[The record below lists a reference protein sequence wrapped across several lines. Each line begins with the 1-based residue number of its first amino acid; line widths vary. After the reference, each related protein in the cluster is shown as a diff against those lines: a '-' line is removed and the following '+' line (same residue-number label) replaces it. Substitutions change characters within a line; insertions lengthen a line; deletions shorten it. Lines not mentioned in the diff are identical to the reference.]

1 MSDIPSMLR
10 EIGRRR
16 RTEGQMVV
24 VRRELQKRQRR
35 AQTRHKTGH
44 KTGQVLNALGYL
56 IVVAAAV
63 IVILSL

>member
-1 MSDIPSMLR
+1 MSEIPEMLR

-16 RTEGQMVV
+16 RTEGQMVI

-35 AQTRHKTGH
+35 AQMRHR
-44 KTGQVLNALGYL
+44 TGQVLNALGYL
-56 IVVAAAV
+56 IVVAAVV

>member
-1 MSDIPSMLR
+1 MNEIPDMLR

-16 RTEGQMVV
+16 RTEGQMVI

-35 AQTRHKTGH
+35 AQMRDR
-44 KTGQVLNALGYL
+44 TGQVLNALGYL
-56 IVVAAAV
+56 IVVAAVV